1 MMQEKKI
8 KWIILWDGKKFVKTR
23 QENQLEV
30 LKKIIQISEDK
41 QAAMKMVKNEGL
53 RKRLLVN
60 QLKLRAKRLSKY
72 FDRKSLHTNDNDLKI

>member
-53 RKRLLVN
+53 RKRLLVMI
-60 QLKLRAKRLSKY
+60 
-72 FDRKSLHTNDNDLKI
+72 F